1 MLNLL
6 NVIIRHDLI
15 APCRLERGKNKKL
28 EERRCKKDGIYCM
41 QQQPRASEISKNTDS
56 DKMQKKQKRMR
67 KKQ

>member
-6 NVIIRHDLI
+6 NIIIRHDLI

-56 DKMQKKQKRMR
+56 DKMQKN
-67 KKQ
+67 KKE